1 MKPINLLQGS
11 FSTNDALNLIDALLK
26 VKIQYHEQKIVTDA
40 NEEDIK
46 MREQRI
52 KQLQDDLQLAR
63 NSILSLNEQVVTLH
77 SVIEIS

>member
-11 FSTNDALNLIDALLK
+11 FSKNDALNLIDALLK

-63 NSILSLNEQVVTLH
+63 NSILNLNEQVVTLH